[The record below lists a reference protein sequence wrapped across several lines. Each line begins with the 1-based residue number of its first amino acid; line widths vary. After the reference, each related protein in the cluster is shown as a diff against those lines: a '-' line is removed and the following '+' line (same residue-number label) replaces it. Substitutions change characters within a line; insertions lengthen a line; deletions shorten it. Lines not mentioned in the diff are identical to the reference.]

1 MLNPHPHQN
10 GPALQAAHEANLHL
24 TEQVALLR
32 TRLERH
38 QAELVRA
45 RRELAAEQENS
56 RRLSERYVAIEEE
69 KSNLAKLY
77 VATSFLHASLDRA
90 QVIEALH
97 EVLVNLLGSEDFV
110 VYERGAR
117 GEPALVSCFGCGP
130 TLAPAP
136 PSDEARRT
144 LQTGEA
150 YVRAEGRRD
159 GVAACIPLYLQGA
172 PAGVVEVRSLLP
184 QKQGFTP
191 FDQELFELLGA
202 HVAAALHATRLHA
215 LSLAGAAA

>member
-1 MLNPHPHQN
+1 MHTPHPPYES
-10 GPALQAAHEANLHL
+10 PAVQALREANLHL

-45 RRELAAEQENS
+45 RRELVVQQESS
-56 RRLSERYVAIEEE
+56 RRLSEQYVAIEEE

-77 VATSFLHASLDRA
+77 VAASFIHASLDRA
-90 QVIEALH
+90 QVVEALH
-97 EVLVNLLGSEDFV
+97 EVLVNLLGSEDFA
-110 VYERGAR
+110 VYERGAG
-117 GEPALVSCFGCGP
+117 GEPVLISCFGCGP
-130 TLAPAP
+130 SLAPAP
-136 PSDEARRT
+136 VSTQARRT
-144 LQTGEA
+144 LETGQA
-150 YVRAEGRRD
+150 YLRPDGAD
-159 GVAACIPLYLQGA
+159 GVAACIPLFLEGR

-191 FDQELFELLGA
+191 FDDELFELLGA
-202 HVAAALHATRLHA
+202 HVAPALHATRLHA

>member
-1 MLNPHPHQN
+1 MPNPHPHHD
-10 GPALQAAHEANLHL
+10 GAALQAAHEANLHL

-45 RRELAAEQENS
+45 RRELAGAQESN

-77 VATSFLHASLDRA
+77 VATSFIHASLDRA

-97 EVLVNLLGSEDFV
+97 EVLVNLLGSEDFA
-110 VYERGAR
+110 VYERGAH
-117 GEPALVSCFGCGP
+117 GEPVLVSAFGSGP
-130 TLAPAP
+130 SLAPTQASP
-136 PSDEARRT
+136 QARRT
-144 LQTGEA
+144 METGQA
-150 YVRAEGRRD
+150 FMRAADHGG
-159 GVAACIPLYLQGA
+159 GVAACIPLFLEGR

-184 QKQGFTP
+184 QKQGFGA
-191 FDQELFELLGA
+191 FDQELFELLGT
-202 HVAAALHATRLHA
+202 HVAPALHATRLHA

>member
-1 MLNPHPHQN
+1 MPTPDPRHENQ
-10 GPALQAAHEANLHL
+10 ALREANLHL

-32 TRLERH
+32 ERLERH

-45 RRELAAEQENS
+45 RRELVGAQEAN
-56 RRLSERYVAIEEE
+56 RGLSERYVAIEEE

-77 VATSFLHASLDRA
+77 VAASFIHASLDRA

-97 EVLVNLLGSEDFV
+97 EVLVNLLGSEDFA
-110 VYERGAR
+110 VYERGEL
-117 GEPALVSCFGCGP
+117 GEPVLVSCFGCGP
-130 TLAPAP
+130 SLQLTP
-136 PSDEARRT
+136 PSVEAHRA
-144 LQTGEA
+144 LDTGGA
-150 YVRAEGRRD
+150 YVRPSSEAD
-159 GVAACIPLYLQGA
+159 GVAACIPLFLEGR

-184 QKQGFTP
+184 QKQGFAA

-202 HVAAALHATRLHA
+202 HVAPALHATRLHA